1 MVLSFLLTSAHFWRQ
16 NQKWRHVTSRRR
28 IFSKLRQTVPFYDI
42 LLRSKFE
49 VNLMFQT
56 EIMAICV
63 HSSSKHVF
71 WHFLTFCRKMHEIWH
86 INSHNF
92 RSTHSIKLVDPSLEL
107 YLVVLSFKILTLV
120 IGTFFDDVSTYWNF
134 LWKMTSLISTCW
146 GSTEPSHYDDDLK
159 FLYDIS
165 NIQPQLVTKFQVIYF
180 IQSRVTNHFVTTYF
194 LKKNRIFRQEVP
206 PTRPPVPYKDDPQ
219 IHWNFATVRLK
230 DKN

>member
-1 MVLSFLLTSAHFWRQ
+1 
-16 NQKWRHVTSRRR
+16 
-28 IFSKLRQTVPFYDI
+28 
-42 LLRSKFE
+42 
-49 VNLMFQT
+49 MFQT

-146 GSTEPSHYDDDLK
+146 GSTEPSHYDNDLK

-180 IQSRVTNHFVTTYF
+180 IQSRFTNHFVTTYF

>member
-28 IFSKLRQTVPFYDI
+28 IFSKLRQTVPFYNI

-63 HSSSKHVF
+63 QSSSKHVF

-120 IGTFFDDVSTYWNF
+120 IWTFFDDVSTYWIF
-134 LWKMTSLISTCW
+134 LWKMTSLFSTCRD
-146 GSTEPSHYDDDLK
+146 GVGLCLCHNDLK
-159 FLYDIS
+159 FFS
-165 NIQPQLVTKFQVIYF
+165 
-180 IQSRVTNHFVTTYF
+180 
-194 LKKNRIFRQEVP
+194 EVH
-206 PTRPPVPYKDDPQ
+206 K
-219 IHWNFATVRLK
+219 INS
-230 DKN
+230 

>member
-1 MVLSFLLTSAHFWRQ
+1 M
-16 NQKWRHVTSRRR
+16 TSRRR
-28 IFSKLRQTVPFYDI
+28 IFSKLRQTVPFYNI

-49 VNLMFQT
+49 VNPMFQT

-134 LWKMTSLISTCW
+134 LWKMTSRNFYMIYLIFNLNLWQSFRSFTL
-146 GSTEPSHYDDDLK
+146 SNQDL
-159 FLYDIS
+159 
-165 NIQPQLVTKFQVIYF
+165 
-180 IQSRVTNHFVTTYF
+180 
-194 LKKNRIFRQEVP
+194 
-206 PTRPPVPYKDDPQ
+206 Q
-219 IHWNFATVRLK
+219 IIL
-230 DKN
+230 

>member
-1 MVLSFLLTSAHFWRQ
+1 MVLSFLLTSAHFWRL
-16 NQKWRHVTSRRR
+16 NQKWRYVTSRRR

-92 RSTHSIKLVDPSLEL
+92 RSTHSVKLVDPSLEL
-107 YLVVLSFKILTLV
+107 YLVVLSFKILTLMTSSL
-120 IGTFFDDVSTYWNF
+120 IEFFYEKWRHWFSPVGAVLNFPIMMMTWNF
-134 LWKMTSLISTCW
+134 YMIYLIFNFNLWQSFRSFTLSNQ
-146 GSTEPSHYDDDLK
+146 DL
-159 FLYDIS
+159 
-165 NIQPQLVTKFQVIYF
+165 
-180 IQSRVTNHFVTTYF
+180 
-194 LKKNRIFRQEVP
+194 
-206 PTRPPVPYKDDPQ
+206 Q
-219 IHWNFATVRLK
+219 INL
-230 DKN
+230 